1 VNLMFNTNN
10 FKECNKGYT
19 LVELMVALAVSAIV
33 VAGTLAGYSVFAKQY
48 EVINTRIDIDRQ
60 ALKIIDLIQSDVM
73 KAGFKSYKSANTM
86 KSSDALVQRGLT
98 DFSIVYDHIDSA
110 GIPDRKLV
118 RYSLGPGYVSSDGG
132 EGRKKLYRDLR
143 DCTSPASGCDLTTS
157 TSDYSAGGQ
166 GEVIMDKIYAFEVTF
181 LNTKSSGSFSGA
193 SQMVKINMTIAASR
207 KVQGAPGWIT
217 KNYKFIS
224 RAKNVSL
231 LN

>member
-1 VNLMFNTNN
+1 MFNTNN

-98 DFSIVYDHIDSA
+98 DFFIVYDHIDSA

-132 EGRKKLYRDLR
+132 QGRNKLYRDLR
-143 DCTSPASGCDLTTS
+143 DCTSPASGCDLSTS
-157 TSDYSAGGQ
+157 TSYEFMMNSLYMLKLNEILDEKYFKYLVKVCIYLAKMNMYDY
-166 GEVIMDKIYAFEVTF
+166 E
-181 LNTKSSGSFSGA
+181 
-193 SQMVKINMTIAASR
+193 
-207 KVQGAPGWIT
+207 
-217 KNYKFIS
+217 
-224 RAKNVSL
+224 L
-231 LN
+231 LQN